1 MREFGHRISRQPFH
15 DYVNLQRLLGTVEF
29 NLMPLQSNAFT
40 DCKSELKY
48 FEAASV
54 GTLSIAS
61 PSYTYSRAIRNG
73 ETGYLSKAHE
83 WTEAI
88 LQAIDNIEAYGSMAS
103 QARDDALLKFGWQHQ
118 TETILNALQLA

>member
-1 MREFGHRISRQPFH
+1 MQKFADRVRRLPFH
-15 DYVNLQRLLGTVEF
+15 DYVNLQRLLGSVEF

-61 PSYTYSRAIRNG
+61 PGFTYRGAIQHG
-73 ETGYLSKAHE
+73 ENGYLAKAHE
-83 WTEAI
+83 WTEVI
-88 LQAIDNIEAYGSMAS
+88 MRAIDQMDEYERMAMV
-103 QARDDALLKFGWQHQ
+103 ARQDSLQKFSWKHQPGVILKALG
-118 TETILNALQLA
+118 IA

>member
-1 MREFGHRISRQPFH
+1 M
-15 DYVNLQRLLGTVEF
+15 NLQRLLGTVEF

-61 PSYTYSRAIRNG
+61 PSFTYRRAIQDGKN
-73 ETGYLSKAHE
+73 GYLSKAHE
-83 WTEAI
+83 WTASI
-88 LQAIDNIEAYGSMAS
+88 LRAIDRSESYEAMALE
-103 QARDDALLKFGWQHQ
+103 ARSDALLKFGWQHQ
-118 TETILNALQLA
+118 TQTILDALQIA